1 MNVQLSSDQ
10 QLAQQADEEL
20 ERILQEIRTKQQEK
34 DDVDPRF
41 QEQLS
46 REKDLNKKFEK
57 FLQF

>member
-1 MNVQLSSDQ
+1 MQLSSDQ

-57 FLQF
+57 FLQV